1 MKPDLNPDLTSA
13 DPIADQPSPAPEAS
27 GTAEGCDESAADTP
41 TAEHGSHHRATRLR
55 HRVGLA
61 AAIVAGAGSIGFGA
75 DLASAAPLPEHLA
88 LAPGLVSADDPTNG
102 DDGATGDDDQ
112 GASAD
117 GSDSSDDSGSTS
129 STSST
134 ADTTAG
140 GGDIQQ
146 GWDGSVYWFQNSSGE
161 WRYTSHRDTYLS
173 RIGSNGDGDSGS
185 SSGTDSSA
193 STTNGDIQQG
203 WDGSVYWFQNSS
215 GEWRYTSHRDIYL
228 NRIGSNGDGD
238 SGSGSGSGTDSGQS
252 AGAAQSEA
260 SSGDVDSALAF
271 AQDQLGKP
279 FVWGGNGPDGYDCS
293 GLTQQSFRRAG
304 ISLPRIADEQYSAT
318 TPVSAS
324 RMQRGD
330 LLFWSYD
337 GSVGGIHHVA
347 IYLGGNRYIEAA
359 HPGTTVRIA
368 HLNSGYFPSF
378 ISRP

>member
-140 GGDIQQ
+140 G
-146 GWDGSVYWFQNSSGE
+146 
-161 WRYTSHRDTYLS
+161 
-173 RIGSNGDGDSGS
+173 
-185 SSGTDSSA
+185 
-193 STTNGDIQQG
+193 GDIQQG